1 MISGWVLLLVSAVYV
16 GVLFWVAHYGD
27 RKPLYPERAWL
38 RPIVYSLA
46 LAVYCSSWTFYGA
59 VGSAAHSGWGYL
71 PIYLGPVLLFVLF
84 QSIPK
89 RLVQIAHEQSI
100 TSIADFL
107 GSRYGKSQGLAAL
120 VTLIALIAAVPYIA
134 LQFKAGSM
142 SIDVL
147 SGQGPRL
154 SSVPMLADSAFWMA
168 GMLAVFAI
176 LFGTRQIDATEHHHG
191 LMLAVALESVVKLVA
206 FVAIGL
212 FALPLMPDHWAETM
226 AAASTRTGPLP
237 SGFVAQT
244 LLAMLAMFCLPRQF
258 QVGVVE
264 CENPNDVRTA
274 RWMFPTY
281 LVIITALVVPISMAG
296 MAMFDG
302 TTVHPDTFVL
312 ELPLQS
318 GQPGLALLAYLGG
331 FSAATGMVIVAAV
344 ALATMVSN
352 DLVVP
357 AMLRLQRFADSGVP
371 DLSKLVLRVRRI
383 TIVLLALAAYGYHRA
398 SESNQN
404 LASIGLLSF
413 VAVAQFA
420 PAIIAGLYWRGA
432 SRTGAIGGLIAGF
445 AVWAYTLMLPTLV
458 SAGWLDRGWMDL
470 GPGDLVWL
478 RPHALFG
485 LSGWDPITHGTFW
498 SLLANI
504 AGLLFLSLR
513 WRPSIDERLR
523 ALPFI
528 DPWYRRQQAAVSEWH
543 GRLNIGD
550 LRALCGR
557 ILGQKPTVRAFEE
570 YARENARLL
579 VDGELADRSLL
590 QFTERLLAGAIGGAS
605 ARRVLTTALR
615 GTGLDLGEV
624 VSLLD
629 ETSQEL
635 RFNRELLAAT
645 LENITQGISV
655 VDAEMRLVA
664 WNRRYLEIFD
674 YPDGLVYVGRPVAD
688 LIRYNAERGECG
700 PGDVDDHVAKR
711 IKYMQRGSAHVFE
724 RVRHDGTVIE
734 MRGRPMPGGGFATTF
749 TDVTA
754 YKRVEHALIDAN
766 EMLESRVVQR
776 TAELSRALEA
786 QRAAKQEAETANQS
800 KTRFLAAA
808 SHDLLQPLNAA
819 RLFTAALHAR
829 DGVDA
834 EDRLLSER
842 IDSSLR
848 AAEDLLDGLL
858 DISRLD
864 AGSMQP
870 EMATVDV
877 ASLLRSLHEQ
887 FAPMAAQRGL
897 DLRLHARDLRVR
909 SDRALLRR
917 VLQNFIANALRY
929 TQHGGVLLAARR
941 RGARVELQVWDTGP
955 GIPAEHCAVIFE
967 EFQRLDQPS
976 PWGEKGLGLG
986 LSICDRITRML
997 GHPLALRS
1005 ALGRGSVFSVQAP
1018 CDKASPPLPV
1028 EAALPTRDVSGL
1040 HALCVDNDP
1049 SILEGMRL
1057 LLTRWGLQVRTATG
1071 LESGLLAVREG
1082 RPDLL
1087 LVDLHLGESLD
1098 GMAVLDILR
1107 RECGPNPPPG
1117 ALITAEGGDE
1127 LQRRAREQGYPVLQ
1141 KPVKPA
1147 ALRALIAALGKRR
1160 ATGSSRSEG
1169 AEP

>member
-1 MISGWVLLLVSAVYV
+1 MAIVNRCIPSAPGCGRLSTVWRWRCIAPLGRSTAQSVRQRNPV
-16 GVLFWVAHYGD
+16 GAIYPSIWD
-27 RKPLYPERAWL
+27 R
-38 RPIVYSLA
+38 V
-46 LAVYCSSWTFYGA
+46 
-59 VGSAAHSGWGYL
+59 
-71 PIYLGPVLLFVLF
+71 LFVLF
-84 QSIPK
+84 RGIPR

-107 GSRYGKSQGLAAL
+107 GSRFGKSQGLAAL

-134 LQFKAGSM
+134 LQFKAGSL

-147 SGQGPRL
+147 SGQGPHP
-154 SSVPMLADSAFWMA
+154 SSVPVLADSAFWLA
-168 GMLAVFAI
+168 GLLAVFAI

-212 FALPLMPDHWAETM
+212 FALPLMPDSWAESM
-226 AAASTRTGPLP
+226 ATASTRTGPLP

-244 LLAMLAMFCLPRQF
+244 LLALLAMFCLPRQF

-264 CENPNDVRTA
+264 CENPGDVRTA
-274 RWMFPTY
+274 RWMFPLY
-281 LVIITALVVPISMAG
+281 LAIITALVIPISMAG
-296 MAMFDG
+296 MAMFNG

-312 ELPLQS
+312 QLPLQS
-318 GQPGLALLAYLGG
+318 GYPGLALLAYLGG
-331 FSAATGMVIVAAV
+331 FSAATGMVVVAAV

-357 AMLRLQRFADSGVP
+357 AMLRARGFAGSEVP
-371 DLSKLVLRVRRI
+371 DLSRLVLRVRRI
-383 TIVLLALAAYGYHRA
+383 TIVLLAMAAYGYHRA

-432 SRTGAIGGLIAGF
+432 SRIGAIGGLIAGF
-445 AVWAYTLMLPTLV
+445 VVWAYTLMLPTLV
-458 SAGWLDRGWMDL
+458 SAGWLDRGWMDN
-470 GPGDLVWL
+470 GPMDLVWL

-485 LSGWDPITHGTFW
+485 LSGWDTISHGTFW
-498 SLLANI
+498 SLLANS
-504 AGLLFLSLR
+504 AVLLILSLR
-513 WRPSIDERLR
+513 RRPSIDERLR

-528 DPWYRRQQAAVSEWH
+528 DPWYRRQQSAMPEWR
-543 GRLNIGD
+543 GRLSVGD
-550 LRALCGR
+550 LRALCER
-557 ILGQKPTVRAFEE
+557 ILGQKPTLRGFEE
-570 YARENARLL
+570 YARENQRLL
-579 VDGELADRSLL
+579 LDSESADRALV

-624 VSLLD
+624 VALLD
-629 ETSQEL
+629 EASQEL
-635 RFNRELLAAT
+635 RFNRELLATT
-645 LENITQGISV
+645 LENIAQGICV
-655 VDAEMRLVA
+655 VDAEMRLAA

-688 LIRYNAERGECG
+688 LIRFNAERGECG

-711 IKYMQRGSAHVFE
+711 VQYMQRGSAHAFE
-724 RVRHDGTVIE
+724 RMRHDGSVIA

-766 EMLESRVVQR
+766 EMLESRVAQR

-786 QRAAKQEAETANQS
+786 QRAAKQEAEAANQS

-829 DGVDA
+829 EGIDA
-834 EDRLLSER
+834 EQQLLSER
-842 IDSSLR
+842 IDSSQR

-870 EMATVDV
+870 EMTTVDV
-877 ASLLRSLHEQ
+877 ASLLHSLQEQ
-887 FAPMAAQRGL
+887 FAPMAEQRHL
-897 DLRLHARDLRVR
+897 QLRLHGRDLRVR

-917 VLQNFIANALRY
+917 ILQNFIANALRY
-929 TQHGGVLLAARR
+929 TQHGGVLLAARQ
-941 RGARVELQVWDTGP
+941 RGAEVEIQVWDTGP

-976 PWGEKGLGLG
+976 PWGEKGLVLG
-986 LSICDRITRML
+986 LSICDRIGHML
-997 GHPLALRS
+997 GHRIAMRS
-1005 ALGRGSVFSVQAP
+1005 ELGRGSVFSVQAP
-1018 CDKASPPLPV
+1018 CDTAAPPRMA
-1028 EAALPTRDVSGL
+1028 EATPPTRDVSGP

-1057 LLTRWGLQVRTATG
+1057 LLTRWGLQVHTATG
-1071 LESGLLAVREG
+1071 LESGLVAVRES

-1117 ALITAEGGDE
+1117 ALITAEGSDE
-1127 LQRRAREQGYPVLQ
+1127 LHRRAREQGYPVLQ

-1160 ATGSSRSEG
+1160 STGQSHQQG
-1169 AEP
+1169 ANP